1 MTALTTTT
9 MPLNSQSSG
18 TTARSLATSV
28 DSIRSGLDADTRAL
42 LSILSRTLYLLGL
55 GTVGVVAIT
64 GHPPL
69 FFVPFALFL
78 FFGSC
83 LQWRQATNA
92 RALAEGKRSDAVSVS
107 STRREPFCGYEDK
120 A

>member
-1 MTALTTTT
+1 
-9 MPLNSQSSG
+9 MPLNSQSLG
-18 TTARSLATSV
+18 TTARPLATSV

-55 GTVGVVAIT
+55 GTIGVVAIT
-64 GHPPL
+64 GQPPL
-69 FFVPFALFL
+69 FFIPLALFL

-83 LQWRQATNA
+83 LQWRQPAHA
-92 RALAEGKRSDAVSVS
+92 RARAEGNESEIVAASSVNH
-107 STRREPFCGYEDK
+107 EPFCSYEDN